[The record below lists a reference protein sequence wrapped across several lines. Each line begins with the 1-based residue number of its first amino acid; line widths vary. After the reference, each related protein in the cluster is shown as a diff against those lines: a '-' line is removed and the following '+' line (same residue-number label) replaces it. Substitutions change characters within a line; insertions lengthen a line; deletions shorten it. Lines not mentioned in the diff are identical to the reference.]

1 MSVWFKYAG
10 DKDITPGHP
19 GGVSLFNLPSA
30 GGGPQPGDY
39 AYTAYGV
46 TYPIAEGGASVEV
59 TELSGNTYPSQICD
73 VDYIYEEGGVST
85 VPDWSTVSNIQ
96 YRPNGFY
103 HAGDGTLASQTPVEV
118 PFESG
123 IYFDSEY
130 ITEYAALADGSGGYT
145 WTPYGVDYWDAD
157 TLIYNPEGSGDYY
170 YWDGDGGYYYVG

>member
-1 MSVWFKYAG
+1 MRIGLSSIIG
-10 DKDITPGHP
+10 DGF
-19 GGVSLFNLPSA
+19 GNGSFSFGEVPS
-30 GGGPQPGDY
+30 GGGHEAGDY

-73 VDYIYEEGGVST
+73 VDYVYEAGGGT
-85 VPDWSTVSNIQ
+85 TPDWSTVSNIQ

-130 ITEYAALADGSGGYT
+130 ITEYAALADGYGGYT
-145 WTPYGVDYWDAD
+145 WTPYGVGYWDAD
-157 TLIYNPEGSGDYY
+157 TFIYNPEGSGDYY
-170 YWDGDGGYYYVG
+170 YWDGDGSYYYVG

>member
-1 MSVWFKYAG
+1 MRVGLSSIVG
-10 DKDITPGHP
+10 DGFGTGSFVF
-19 GGVSLFNLPSA
+19 GEVPS
-30 GGGPQPGDY
+30 GGGHQAGDY

-46 TYPIAEGGASVEV
+46 TYPIVEGGESVV
-59 TELSGNTYPSQICD
+59 ITELDDATYPSQICD

-103 HAGDGTLASQTPVEV
+103 HAGDGTLTSQTPVEV

-123 IYFDSEY
+123 IYYDSEY
-130 ITEYAALADGSGGYT
+130 ITEYAALANGSGGYT
-145 WTPYGVDYWDAD
+145 WTTYGVGYWAAD
-157 TLIYNPEGSGDYY
+157 TFIYNPEGTGDYY